1 MVDSPARYPQQL
13 DALQGALDAEFRR
26 NPFLRALGI
35 ELVDWGPGWAQTRLA
50 PDRGLTNLAGT
61 VHGGAITS
69 LADVAFE
76 VACNAYGREAVA
88 LDLSC
93 HFAAPARGGALTAT
107 AEELTRGRRTASYR
121 VAVTEG
127 PTTVAWLQAVAYR
140 TDRWRL
146 GAERYPDDWRERY

>member
-1 MVDSPARYPQQL
+1 M

-35 ELVDWGPGWAQTRLA
+35 ELVDWGPGWARTRLA

-76 VACNAYGREAVA
+76 VACNSYGRESVA
-88 LDLSC
+88 LDLTC
-93 HFAAPARGGALTAT
+93 HFTAPARGGALVAE
-107 AEELTRGRRTASYR
+107 AEEVTRSRRTASYR
-121 VAVTEG
+121 VTVTEG
-127 PTTVAWLQAVAYR
+127 AGIVAWLLAVAYR

-146 GAERYPDDWRERY
+146 GAERYPDDWRDTH